1 MISAALALDLRSYQ
15 AETRR
20 HRHDY
25 HQLVLPL
32 AGCLE
37 MEVDRQGGRVAARQA
52 AIIPAGAEHGFAA
65 EGDNC
70 FMVADLPAALA
81 PELARLPSFV
91 ELDEGLLHYL
101 QFLGHECR
109 RGSTLDGAGRAR
121 SMLLLLVQLLAERF
135 GEPLPVDRRLARAR
149 DYLEQNLDRPLRIA
163 ELAQVAHLSVRQLNT
178 LFRHQFGC
186 SPQQYLLALR
196 MQRAR
201 QLLAEGELSVQQ
213 VAEHC
218 GYASLAAFSK
228 RFSRQFGCSPRQFRG
243 QPLTE

>member
-1 MISAALALDLRSYQ
+1 MSAVLTLDLRSYQ
-15 AETRR
+15 AETHR

-37 MEVDRQGGRVAARQA
+37 MEVERRDGEVTARQA

-65 EGDNC
+65 RGDNC

-81 PELARLPSFV
+81 PELTRLPAFV
-91 ELDEGLLHYL
+91 ELDTGLNHYL

-109 RGSTLDGAGRAR
+109 RGSALDGAGPAR

-135 GEPLPVDRRLARAR
+135 GEALPVDQRLARAR

-163 ELAQVAHLSVRQLNT
+163 ELAQVAHLSVRQLNA
-178 LFRHQFGC
+178 LFRRQFDC
-186 SPQQYLLALR
+186 TPQQYLLAVR

-201 QLLAEGELSVQQ
+201 ELLSAGGLSVQQ
-213 VAEHC
+213 VAERC
-218 GYASLAAFSK
+218 GYANLSAFSN
-228 RFSRQFGCSPRQFRG
+228 RFSRHFGCSPRQLRARQLG
-243 QPLTE
+243 